1 MKREE
6 KLQKLRT
13 LLAEAGS
20 AVIALSGGTDSV
32 FLAWVAS
39 EVKELRLLAVTV
51 NSPYMFASEVREAI
65 EFCAA
70 HGIDH
75 RQIIMGIPEVV
86 VNNPP
91 ERCYL
96 CKREVMNLITG
107 EALKAGFNYVFDG
120 TNLDDVSEYRPGMK
134 ALKEFGVRSP
144 LLEAGLTK
152 EDIRALSREAGL
164 PTWDKPSN
172 ACLMTRFP
180 HGTPVSPDELRKAEA
195 AEDILTG
202 FGLKGSRVRV
212 HGEVVRIECR
222 NEYMISLLDE
232 KLRTG
237 ITTKLK
243 ALGYSYITVD
253 LEGYRTG
260 SMNRK
265 IE

>member
-6 KLQKLRT
+6 KLQKLRN
-13 LLAEAGS
+13 LLTEAGS

-32 FLAWVAS
+32 FLAWAAS
-39 EVKELRLLAVTV
+39 EIKELRLLAVTV
-51 NSPYMFASEVREAI
+51 NSPYMFASEVSEAI
-65 EFCAA
+65 AFCAT

-86 VNNPP
+86 GNNPP

-96 CKREVMNLITG
+96 CKREVMKRITG

-120 TNLDDVSEYRPGMK
+120 TNMDDVSDYRPGMK

-180 HGTPVSPDELRKAEA
+180 HGTVISPDELRKAEA

-202 FGLKGSRVRV
+202 LGLKGSRVRV

-222 NEYMISLLDE
+222 NENMTSLLGE
-232 KLRTG
+232 KLRTD
-237 ITTKLK
+237 ITSKLK

-265 IE
+265 TE

>member
-1 MKREE
+1 
-6 KLQKLRT
+6 
-13 LLAEAGS
+13 
-20 AVIALSGGTDSV
+20 
-32 FLAWVAS
+32 
-39 EVKELRLLAVTV
+39 
-51 NSPYMFASEVREAI
+51 MFASEVSEAI
-65 EFCAA
+65 AFCTA
-70 HGIDH
+70 HRIDH
-75 RQIIMGIPEVV
+75 RQILMGIPDAVSD
-86 VNNPP
+86 NPP

-96 CKREVMNLITG
+96 CKREVMNRITG

-120 TNLDDVSEYRPGMK
+120 TNLDDVSDYRPGMK

-180 HGTPVSPDELRKAEA
+180 HGTVISPGELRKAEA

-202 FGLKGSRVRV
+202 FGLRGSRVRV

-222 NEYMISLLDE
+222 NEYMPSLLDE
-232 KLRTG
+232 ILRND
-237 ITTKLK
+237 ITAKLK

>member
-1 MKREE
+1 MIRDE

-13 LLAEAGS
+13 ILSEAGS
-20 AVIALSGGTDSV
+20 GVVALSGGTDSV
-32 FLAWVAS
+32 FLVWVAS
-39 EVKELRLLAVTV
+39 EIKALRLLAVTV
-51 NSPYMFASEVREAI
+51 NSPYMFGSEVSEAI
-65 EFCAA
+65 KFCGS

-75 RQIIMGIPEVV
+75 KQLIMGIPEAVK
-86 VNNPP
+86 NNPP

-96 CKREVMNLITG
+96 CKREVMSLIKG
-107 EALKAGFNYVFDG
+107 EAVKGEFRYVFDG
-120 TNLDDVSEYRPGMK
+120 TNSDDVSDYRPGMK

-144 LLEAGLTK
+144 LLEAGLNK
-152 EDIRALSREAGL
+152 EEIRALSKEAGL

-180 HGTPVSPDELRKAEA
+180 HGTAISPDELRKAEA
-195 AEDILTG
+195 AEEILS
-202 FGLKGSRVRV
+202 GLGMTGSRVRV
-212 HGEVVRIECR
+212 HGDVVRIECR
-222 NEYMISLLDE
+222 KEHMEALLEE
-232 KLRTG
+232 KLRSNISEG
-237 ITTKLK
+237 LK

>member
-1 MKREE
+1 MRKED
-6 KLQKLRT
+6 KLQKLRSI
-13 LLAEAGS
+13 LAEAGS
-20 AVIALSGGTDSV
+20 AVVALSGGTDSV

-51 NSPYMFASEVREAI
+51 NSPYMFASEVSEAI
-65 EFCAA
+65 SFCAS

-75 RQIIMGIPEVV
+75 RQIIMGIPDVV

-91 ERCYL
+91 VRCYL
-96 CKREVMNLITG
+96 CKREVMSRITE
-107 EALKAGFNYVFDG
+107 EAVKAGFSYVFDG
-120 TNLDDVSEYRPGMK
+120 TNVDDVSDYRPGMK

-144 LLEAGLTK
+144 LLEAGLSK

-164 PTWDKPSN
+164 PTGDKPSN

-180 HGTPVSPDELRKAEA
+180 HGTVISPDELRKAEA
-195 AEDILTG
+195 AEDILSG
-202 FGLKGSRVRV
+202 LGLKGSRVRV

-222 NEYMISLLDE
+222 NEYMTSLLDE
-232 KLRTG
+232 KLRAG
-237 ITTKLK
+237 ITAKLK

-253 LEGYRTG
+253 LEGYRSG